1 LKIFP
6 EGIGGWRLN
15 MDIVFVLVNLLV
27 FLAFA
32 PLFEG
37 IVRKIT
43 ARVQS
48 RIGPP
53 VIQPYYDIIKLL
65 GKENLTA
72 GNLVFN
78 FAPMMSFAAILSVIC
93 FIPLGYKTNLLT
105 GYADVITIIYL
116 LVLGGV
122 AILLGALA
130 SRNTFAMI
138 GASREMATMIMV
150 EPVLAMTFFVGA
162 VKVKSL
168 SIGSTVFT
176 IMNNGYSLS
185 AFLMMALYLMA
196 LQAFVGKQPFDIAEA
211 EQEILEGPFVE
222 YSGPNLALFKYSL
235 MLKRMFYAALFVM
248 VFAPF
253 LHSGIYFLDIIT
265 QLIGV
270 AFVFVLIAL
279 VGSTNP
285 RLRIDQA
292 VKYYSV
298 LIVISLAAVGLS
310 VYGI

>member
-1 LKIFP
+1 MIM
-6 EGIGGWRLN
+6 E
-15 MDIVFVLVNLLV
+15 IVYVLINLV
-27 FLAFA
+27 IFLALA

-37 IVRKIT
+37 MVRKVT

-48 RIGPP
+48 RMGPP
-53 VIQPYYDIIKLL
+53 LIQPYYDIIKLL

-72 GNLVFN
+72 GNVIFN
-78 FAPMMSFAAILSVIC
+78 FAPMMAFAAALSVVC
-93 FIPLGYKTNLLT
+93 FIPLGYKANFLT
-105 GYADVITIIYL
+105 QYADVITIIYL

-130 SRNTFAMI
+130 SKNTFAMV
-138 GASREMATMIMV
+138 GASREMVTMIMV

-168 SIGSTVFT
+168 SIDSTVFS
-176 IMNNGYSLS
+176 IMNNGFTWS
-185 AFLMMALYLMA
+185 AALMMVLYLMA

-222 YSGPNLALFKYSL
+222 YSGPNYALFKYSL

-248 VFAPF
+248 VFVPF
-253 LHSGIYFLDIIT
+253 LHSGIYALDILL

-270 AFVFVLIAL
+270 AFVFLFIAL
-279 VGSTNP
+279 IGSTNP

-292 VKYYSV
+292 IRYYAV
-298 LIVISLAAVGLS
+298 LIVMSLGAVGLS